1 MRSGKCC
8 AESLSSRALSRQAV
22 AALYAVLL
30 VAIVILFVNG
40 CMYAQQT
47 TTTAPKSQQVASTAS
62 AGSNAFNVREAD
74 FMIKGFRFQS
84 GEVLPQLR
92 QHYTALGTPVRDAA
106 GNISNAVILLHG
118 TTGTG
123 KNYLNPG
130 LSDYLFKP
138 GMPLDATRY
147 FIILPDGIGRG
158 GSSKPSDGMRM
169 KFPKYGYS
177 DVVEAEYRLCTEGL
191 GIKHLRL
198 VLGTSMGGM
207 MTWMWGER
215 YPEYMDGVVAIA
227 SQPVQLSGRNWL
239 WRRLIIEGIRQDAE
253 WNNGNYDK
261 QPHAFVYFSPEFNIM
276 TESPVRLQERLPTRE
291 QANQYYDQV
300 VAHNHKVLDANDY
313 LMWLESSYD
322 YNPWPSLD
330 KIQAPL
336 LAINFADDA
345 LNPPELGIMET
356 AVQRVKNGKLILVP
370 ASKQSRGHQT
380 LNEGKIWSPYLTEF
394 MGTLRNTR

>member
-1 MRSGKCC
+1 MRSSKCC
-8 AESLSSRALSRQAV
+8 AESLSSRGLRRHAV

-30 VAIVILFVNG
+30 VGIVILFVNG

-47 TTTAPKSQQVASTAS
+47 TTTAPKSPQVVSTTS
-62 AGSNAFNVREAD
+62 PGSNAFNVREAD
-74 FMIKGFRFQS
+74 FMIKDFRFQS

-123 KNYLNPG
+123 KNYLNPS
-130 LSDYLFKP
+130 LSDYLFKA
-138 GMPLDATRY
+138 GMPLDASKY

-207 MTWMWGER
+207 MTWIWGER
-215 YPEYMDGVVAIA
+215 YPEYMDGLVAIA
-227 SQPVQLSGRNWL
+227 SQPVELSGRNWL

-261 QPHAFVYFSPEFNIM
+261 EPHSFVYFSAEFNIM

-291 QANQYYDQV
+291 RANQYYDQV
-300 VAHNHKVLDANDY
+300 VAHNSKVLDANDY

-322 YNPWPSLD
+322 YNPGPSLD

-356 AVQRVKNGKLILVP
+356 ALQRVKSGKLILVP

-380 LNEGKIWSPYLTEF
+380 LNEGKIWAPYLTEF
-394 MGTLRNTR
+394 METLKDTR